1 MKNYKLDEMIRG
13 WFVGNFD
20 PSVFK
25 TNDVEVGVKEYKK
38 GDTEEKHH
46 HKIATEITVI
56 ISGKVR
62 MNDKIYSKGDI
73 VMIYPGEAT
82 DFEALEDTT
91 NVVVKL
97 PGVNNDKYLGE
108 CQLVIPMTGLGSRFA
123 KAGFDKPKPFI
134 DVLDKPMIVRVLENL
149 KYKDARYILIARK
162 EHLTKEKKLVDEIK
176 NNFNV
181 EFIPID
187 KLTEG
192 TACTV
197 LYARKYINN
206 DMPLMIANSDQ
217 IVDINI
223 ADFINDSFKR
233 GLDGS
238 ILTFIDK
245 EKNPKWSFAKLNN
258 DLVVEVKEK
267 EAITEFATVGIYFF
281 NKGKIFVESAIDMI
295 IENDR
300 VNNEFYTC
308 PVYNYAIKSGAKI
321 GIYNIDFSKM
331 HGIGT
336 PEDLEIF
343 KAINKL

>member
-1 MKNYKLDEMIRG
+1 
-13 WFVGNFD
+13 
-20 PSVFK
+20 
-25 TNDVEVGVKEYKK
+25 
-38 GDTEEKHH
+38 
-46 HKIATEITVI
+46 
-56 ISGKVR
+56 
-62 MNDKIYSKGDI
+62 MNI
-73 VMIYPGEAT
+73 
-82 DFEALEDTT
+82 
-91 NVVVKL
+91 
-97 PGVNNDKYLGE
+97 
-108 CQLVIPMTGLGSRFA
+108 VIPMAGLGSRFV

-149 KYKDARYILIARK
+149 KYKGARYILIARK

-181 EFIPID
+181 EFIAID

-206 DMPLMIANSDQ
+206 DTPLMIANSDQ
-217 IVDINI
+217 IVDIDI

-245 EKNPKWSFAKLNN
+245 EKNPKWSFVKLNN

-267 EAITEFATVGIYFF
+267 EAISEFATVGIYFF
-281 NKGKIFVESAIDMI
+281 NKGKIFVEGAIDMI

-300 VNNEFYTC
+300 INNEFYTC
-308 PVYNYAIKSGAKI
+308 PVYNYAMKNDAKI
-321 GIYNIDFSKM
+321 GIYNIDFFQM

-336 PEDLEIF
+336 PEDLE
-343 KAINKL
+343 KYKEMVKRN

>member
-1 MKNYKLDEMIRG
+1 
-13 WFVGNFD
+13 
-20 PSVFK
+20 
-25 TNDVEVGVKEYKK
+25 
-38 GDTEEKHH
+38 
-46 HKIATEITVI
+46 
-56 ISGKVR
+56 
-62 MNDKIYSKGDI
+62 MNI
-73 VMIYPGEAT
+73 
-82 DFEALEDTT
+82 
-91 NVVVKL
+91 
-97 PGVNNDKYLGE
+97 
-108 CQLVIPMTGLGSRFA
+108 VIPMTGLGSRFA

-223 ADFINDSFKR
+223 ADFINDSFKG

>member
-1 MKNYKLDEMIRG
+1 
-13 WFVGNFD
+13 
-20 PSVFK
+20 
-25 TNDVEVGVKEYKK
+25 
-38 GDTEEKHH
+38 
-46 HKIATEITVI
+46 
-56 ISGKVR
+56 
-62 MNDKIYSKGDI
+62 MNI
-73 VMIYPGEAT
+73 
-82 DFEALEDTT
+82 
-91 NVVVKL
+91 
-97 PGVNNDKYLGE
+97 
-108 CQLVIPMTGLGSRFA
+108 VIPIAGLGSRFA

-134 DVLDKPMIVRVLENL
+134 DVLGKPMIVRVLENL
-149 KYKDARYILIARK
+149 KYKDAKYILIARK
-162 EHLTKEKKLVDEIK
+162 EHLIKEKKLVDEIK

-181 EFIPID
+181 EFIAID

-206 DMPLMIANSDQ
+206 NTPLMIANSDQ

-223 ADFINDSFKR
+223 ADFINDSLNR
-233 GLDGS
+233 SLDGS

-245 EKNPKWSFAKLNN
+245 EANPKWSFAKLNN
-258 DLVVEVKEK
+258 NLVVEVKEK
-267 EAITEFATVGIYFF
+267 EAISEFATVGIYFF

-308 PVYNYAIKSGAKI
+308 PVYNYAIKNGVKI

-336 PEDLEIF
+336 P
-343 KAINKL
+343 

>member
-1 MKNYKLDEMIRG
+1 
-13 WFVGNFD
+13 
-20 PSVFK
+20 
-25 TNDVEVGVKEYKK
+25 
-38 GDTEEKHH
+38 
-46 HKIATEITVI
+46 
-56 ISGKVR
+56 
-62 MNDKIYSKGDI
+62 MNI
-73 VMIYPGEAT
+73 
-82 DFEALEDTT
+82 
-91 NVVVKL
+91 
-97 PGVNNDKYLGE
+97 
-108 CQLVIPMTGLGSRFA
+108 VIPMAGLGSRFA

-267 EAITEFATVGIYFF
+267 EAISEFATVGIYFF

-336 PEDLEIF
+336 PEDLE
-343 KAINKL
+343 KYINHLYC

>member
-1 MKNYKLDEMIRG
+1 
-13 WFVGNFD
+13 
-20 PSVFK
+20 
-25 TNDVEVGVKEYKK
+25 
-38 GDTEEKHH
+38 
-46 HKIATEITVI
+46 
-56 ISGKVR
+56 
-62 MNDKIYSKGDI
+62 MNI
-73 VMIYPGEAT
+73 
-82 DFEALEDTT
+82 
-91 NVVVKL
+91 
-97 PGVNNDKYLGE
+97 
-108 CQLVIPMTGLGSRFA
+108 VIPMTGLGSRFA

-267 EAITEFATVGIYFF
+267 EAITFF

>member
-1 MKNYKLDEMIRG
+1 
-13 WFVGNFD
+13 
-20 PSVFK
+20 
-25 TNDVEVGVKEYKK
+25 
-38 GDTEEKHH
+38 
-46 HKIATEITVI
+46 
-56 ISGKVR
+56 
-62 MNDKIYSKGDI
+62 MNI
-73 VMIYPGEAT
+73 
-82 DFEALEDTT
+82 
-91 NVVVKL
+91 
-97 PGVNNDKYLGE
+97 
-108 CQLVIPMTGLGSRFA
+108 VIPMAGLGSRFVR
-123 KAGFDKPKPFI
+123 AGFDKPKPFI
-134 DVLDKPMIVRVLENL
+134 DVLGKPMIIRVLENL
-149 KYKDARYILIARK
+149 KYKDAKYILIARK
-162 EHLTKEKKLVDEIK
+162 EHLIKEKNLVDEIK
-176 NNFNV
+176 NNFNA
-181 EFIPID
+181 EFIGIG

-206 DMPLMIANSDQ
+206 NTPLMIANSDQ

-223 ADFINDSFKR
+223 ADFIDDSLNR
-233 GLDGS
+233 SLDGS

-245 EKNPKWSFAKLNN
+245 EKNPKWSFVKLNN

-267 EAITEFATVGIYFF
+267 EAISEFATVGIYFF
-281 NKGKIFVESAIDMI
+281 NKGKIFVESVIDMI

-321 GIYNIDFSKM
+321 GIYNIDFFKM